1 MNKLWLD
8 AQSKVDVKVADTKF
22 LMIRNIFD
30 SEEKAGNPQASG
42 LGHQLNYSTNV
53 NMKYEL
59 SISLE
64 SFRSL

>member
-30 SEEKAGNPQASG
+30 SKEKAGNPQASD
-42 LGHQLNYSTNV
+42 LGHQL
-53 NMKYEL
+53 KYNL
-59 SISLE
+59 NTTVANWKLK
-64 SFRSL
+64 LLAVLH